1 MGVYKLSEPKST
13 ITLFYGGVVNLG
25 RSINISVKN
34 IAPFVGIDEMAS
46 ADLRLVNLECVIA
59 TTGEQ
64 ENKTNTHYLR
74 ARPEQTNILVDN
86 NIDIVLTANDHA
98 GDYGAE
104 ALIEQG
110 EILDRA
116 GILHTGSGKNF
127 AQALTPVYKKVGGVT
142 LAIFSVDSTKESSA
156 ATADSSGTAYLPAD
170 KPELW
175 QETFSER
182 IRVAHENADVVIVA
196 PHWGENM
203 TSKPSEEIKTL
214 AHLLIDMGADAV
226 LGCNSHLVH
235 GVENY
240 KSRPIIYDAGD
251 FLFDLGNRNGG
262 CFLLEISSS
271 GVEKIKFIP
280 LVIRYCHPLADFSNS
295 FYQRFCLCFIFVLYQ
310 HSLMW
315 KISSR

>member
-1 MGVYKLSEPKST
+1 MSEPNST
-13 ITLFYGGVVNLG
+13 ITLFHGGVVNLG

-34 IAPFVGIDEMAS
+34 RAPFVGVKEMAS
-46 ADLRLVNLECVIA
+46 ADIRLVNLECVIA
-59 TTGEQ
+59 TKGEQ
-64 ENKTNTHYLR
+64 ENKINTHYLR

-98 GDYGAE
+98 GDYGAD
-104 ALIEQG
+104 ALLEQS

-127 AQALTPVYKKVGGVT
+127 EDALTPVYKKVGGVT

-156 ATADSSGTAYLPAD
+156 ATANSPGTAYLPAD

-175 QETFSER
+175 RETFSER
-182 IRVAHENADVVIVA
+182 IRTAHENADVVIIT

-203 TSKPSEEIKTL
+203 SQKPSEETKIL
-214 AHLLIDMGADAV
+214 AHLLIDLGADAV

-240 KSRPIIYDAGD
+240 KNRPIIYDAGD
-251 FLFDLGNRNGG
+251 FLFDMGNRNGG
-262 CFLLEISSS
+262 CFLLEISSA
-271 GVEKIKFIP
+271 GVEKIKFVP
-280 LVIRYCHPLADFSNS
+280 LVIHYCQTLRA
-295 FYQRFCLCFIFVLYQ
+295 
-310 HSLMW
+310 
-315 KISSR
+315 KISAPKIVKNFIAACKEFKTDSTRACW